1 MCFYFITTYKKELVV
16 FIFVDLYVWF
26 HRFRFSIKIYLCVF
40 LCVFVNINT
49 NWPVDCLTLYHKIYL
64 FSKILPVFYVQF
76 KCTPLIFHCLTSFFV
91 LLSFF
96 VLWFGVPCC
105 FFGFLAFI
113 FLLALPNCSSVQNNA
128 FSVFFLV
135 FFSRKNLSQINQI
148 TCLFLAI
155 FFSLISTFVYTW
167 IHISPIFANSFL
179 SNTSLMKKKIE
190 KIVKT
195 L

>member
-1 MCFYFITTYKKELVV
+1 MIVATRKLRIFDEWFFNWHLIDVFLFYTTYKKELVV

-105 FFGFLAFI
+105 FFWFFGIHFFTRSSKLFFCPKQCIFRFFFGF
-113 FLLALPNCSSVQNNA
+113 
-128 FSVFFLV
+128 FFTQK
-135 FFSRKNLSQINQI
+135 S
-148 TCLFLAI
+148 
-155 FFSLISTFVYTW
+155 
-167 IHISPIFANSFL
+167 FANQPNNMFISGYFF
-179 SNTSLMKKKIE
+179 
-190 KIVKT
+190 
-195 L
+195 